1 MSNISLTLSS
11 NEKLMFVSNMATMIT
26 AGIPILEALDSLLE
40 EAKGNTKALLEVIR
54 EDLAQGNHLYVS
66 FMRFPRVFDK
76 VTVNVV
82 RASEEAGT
90 LAMTLKDI
98 KEQIMKDMEFNDRIK
113 SALMYPALISM
124 VFLGVLLVIL
134 LFVVPKIATVF
145 LRLNVTLPLA
155 TRMLIAASQF
165 ILTNT
170 VPVCVV
176 LGTVVT
182 GLVLIAKTKTQW
194 VLRVAYSLPI
204 ISGFVKEIDLTRFA
218 RSMSLLLTSGI
229 TITYALELTRDVV
242 ARSDVA
248 RAIDYAREMV
258 LAGKDLTDAF
268 KERKV
273 IFSIIIIKILEAGE
287 KTGTLEKS
295 MQDISEYLD
304 YQVSKKLKTLT
315 TLLEPIMLVLVGLLV
330 GGMMLAI
337 IAPIYGLIGQV
348 STR

>member
-1 MSNISLTLSS
+1 MSNTSLTLSS

-113 SALMYPALISM
+113 SALMYPALISI

-155 TRMLIAASQF
+155 TRVLIAASQF

-170 VPVCVV
+170 VPVCIV

-182 GLVLIAKTKTQW
+182 GLVVIAKTKTQW

-229 TITYALELTRDVV
+229 TITYALELARDVV

>member
-1 MSNISLTLSS
+1 
-11 NEKLMFVSNMATMIT
+11 MFVSNMATMIT